1 MTYQKLYRSPTQKVF
16 GGVAGGIGEY
26 LNVDPVIVRLIFAFA
41 IIFGGGGLLI
51 YLILWIAVPLR
62 PITDP
67 MFKSDRTPPP
77 LSDVDDDQEQLN
89 ADDWSQETKDA
100 SSYSGYEVKQRNTS
114 GLIIGI
120 ILICAGALIM
130 ASRLIPGIYFR
141 NLWPFIL
148 LIAGIA
154 LILTSFS
161 SSGRE

>member
-1 MTYQKLYRSPTQKVF
+1 MTYQKLYRSPIQKVF

-26 LNVDPVIVRLIFAFA
+26 LNVDPVIIRLIFAIA

-51 YLILWIAVPLR
+51 YLILWIAIPLR
-62 PITDP
+62 PIADP
-67 MFKSDRTPPP
+67 MFKSDKTPPP
-77 LSDVDDDQEQLN
+77 PGSAGDNQEQFN
-89 ADDWSQETKDA
+89 ADDWSSEKKYE
-100 SSYSGYEVKQRNTS
+100 SSYRGYEVKQRNTS
-114 GLIIGI
+114 GLIVGI
-120 ILICAGALIM
+120 ILICAGALIL